1 MDSRCSQCGKSVPKS
16 NLPLHVL
23 RCSGEKKRPPAEETQ
38 EPERKRSKEIPHDAE
53 FIELSDGEDELRP
66 NSAQISDDAKLARR
80 PQDEQMAS
88 DEHRYATAR
97 PVAAPAGER
106 RRVAPLQPRTIPE
119 RIQNGWL
126 SWEGP
131 SVEPLSDW
139 LDAVRPSCVRA
150 KSCWV
155 AVDNQEP
162 TSPGFGEQR
171 WNGHFDENAY
181 LSALAKIEAIIDG
194 GGNVPKAAKQE
205 CVDSL
210 LETAQQQGL
219 TCGKWMVRV
228 MPGVADAV
236 WVDVARAT
244 VEGKLGCSAK
254 VAGTLNEPDPG
265 VLLAY
270 VRDFGDRLELKRV
283 LVAFQELMEKHSL
296 KVTGFKPDV
305 FTHLGIKG
313 GNAWRLPPTVY
324 SVKEALTW

>member
-1 MDSRCSQCGKSVPKS
+1 MDSRSSLCGKSVPES
-16 NLPLHVL
+16 NLPLHAL
-23 RCSGEKKRPPAEETQ
+23 RCTRGNKRPPAEETQ

-53 FIELSDGEDELRP
+53 FIELSDGEDEPRP
-66 NSAQISDDAKLARR
+66 DNAQISDNAKLAR
-80 PQDEQMAS
+80 QLQMAS

-97 PVAAPAGER
+97 PVAAPASER

-119 RIQNGWL
+119 RIQNGWIL
-126 SWEGP
+126 WEGP
-131 SVEPLSDW
+131 SVELLSDW
-139 LDAVRPSCVRA
+139 LHAVRPSRVRA
-150 KSCWV
+150 SCWV

-162 TSPGFGEQR
+162 KSPGFGEQR
-171 WNGHFDENAY
+171 WNGPFDRNAY
-181 LSALAKIEAIIDG
+181 LPALAKIEAIIN

-205 CVDSL
+205 CVGSL

-236 WVDVARAT
+236 WADVARAT

-254 VAGTLNEPDPG
+254 VAGTLNEVDAG

-270 VRDFGDRLELKRV
+270 VRDFGNRAELKRV
-283 LVAFQELMEKHSL
+283 LVAFRELIKKHSL

-305 FTHLGIKG
+305 FTHLGING

-324 SVKEALTW
+324 SVEEALTW